1 MKVPGLNPE
10 NWYFY
15 VGGDKTQAY
24 STASG
29 TFVPSTDAALQ
40 AWMTDGTQ
48 PSAVDTKLALGATLA
63 NLEGAT
69 DQLRPTDATILD
81 GYQTAQAKPMTELA
95 IFKVLFN
102 HENRIRTL
110 ESRPTVTQAQFKAFL
125 KSLM

>member
-29 TFVPSTDAALQ
+29 TFVPSTDPGLQ
-40 AWMTDGTQ
+40 AWMADGTQ
-48 PSAVDTKLALGATLA
+48 PNMVDTKLGLGATLA

-102 HENRIRTL
+102 HENRIRVL
-110 ESRPTVTQAQFKAFL
+110 EARPQLTPAQFKVLL
-125 KSLM
+125 KQLM